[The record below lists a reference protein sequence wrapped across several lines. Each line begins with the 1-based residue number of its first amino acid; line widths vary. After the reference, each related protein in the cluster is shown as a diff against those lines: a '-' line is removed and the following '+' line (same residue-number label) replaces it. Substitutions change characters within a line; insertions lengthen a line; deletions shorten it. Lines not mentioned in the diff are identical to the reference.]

1 MLKERIE
8 ELKPAVKKKYLILLA
23 GLAWL
28 GVGIMLAKK
37 AFHWFVEINDK
48 ILLYSLIGFTFALI
62 FHHFGFLRIADK
74 NIKSIEEME
83 GLRCIF
89 SFIKWKSYVLILVM
103 ISFGIVIRHSSLPL
117 QDIGIIY
124 LTIGL
129 SLVFSSIRYFRFF
142 LKSE

>member
-1 MLKERIE
+1 MWLLSNQSLAEKNQRIKEMHSDYANKME
-8 ELKPAVKKKYLILLA
+8 EARLQIV
-23 GLAWL
+23 
-28 GVGIMLAKK
+28 
-37 AFHWFVEINDK
+37 
-48 ILLYSLIGFTFALI
+48 
-62 FHHFGFLRIADK
+62 RIADK
-74 NIKSIEEME
+74 NLKRIEEME
-83 GLRCIF
+83 GLRCVF

-129 SLVFSSIRYFRFF
+129 SLIFSSIRYFRFF